1 MLVTNRNVQD
11 LLRSFA
17 QRTSRTEDVA
27 RAEVAKPAES
37 TLVRKSDE
45 VVLSQEAQE
54 VHRALRALKETPEV
68 REDLVADLRQRIQD
82 GTYKVDSEEI
92 AELLLS
98 DDDE

>member
-17 QRTSRTEDVA
+17 QRTSRTDGVA

-37 TLVRKSDE
+37 TVVRKSDE

-98 DDDE
+98 DENE